1 MKVKD
6 GPRAPDA
13 VMLEEGGI
21 EPFGRGVPHKVGAS
35 SVNDGRNDG
44 REDDGWKVMRCP
56 LQITYRFGVRMLAL

>member
-1 MKVKD
+1 MTVKD

-21 EPFGRGVPHKVGAS
+21 VPFGRGVAPGAS